1 MMPSHSLADALP
13 DFASIPQ
20 PSPEERRTA
29 AREAARSLQPAVAEP
44 TLKETIAAEV
54 ARVRAEVE
62 QEWQARHDAEMA
74 RERERHET
82 AFAELAARSGAEAAQ
97 LIDRRFAE
105 LEAQLVDITTGV
117 AARILGASLA
127 DDIRERAVAQLADT
141 IRAAL
146 SDGEAVRIRVRG
158 APSLCETLE
167 KALDSHAEQVEFHVS
182 DGFDL
187 TVDIDDSIFETRLSE
202 WSTAISEVF
211 E

>member
-1 MMPSHSLADALP
+1 
-13 DFASIPQ
+13 
-20 PSPEERRTA
+20 
-29 AREAARSLQPAVAEP
+29 
-44 TLKETIAAEV
+44 
-54 ARVRAEVE
+54 VRAEVE

-211 E
+211 A